1 MKMRKTFLA
10 ALMLMALTACNEKK
24 EASKN
29 VVTFDE
35 VLTTRRSIRR
45 LRCLEKRSLRGR
57 SP

>member
-29 VVTFDE
+29 VVT
-35 VLTTRRSIRR
+35 
-45 LRCLEKRSLRGR
+45 EKDL
-57 SP
+57 